1 MVSRL
6 FRALL
11 RETWHVRGQV
21 LAAALVV
28 GCGLAA
34 FVTMRSVY
42 HSLVDARAQYYA
54 DYRFADVFAHLK
66 RAPESLANELRAIPG
81 VSTVE
86 TRVVADVTLSVP
98 GLDEPA
104 TGRLVSLPPVRRPML
119 NDLFIS
125 EGRYPSRERSDEIL
139 VSGVFARANGL
150 SVGAHLGAVLNGRWK
165 DFTIVG
171 LALSPEYIYEVSPG
185 MVFPDNRR
193 FGLLWMNGEALASA
207 LDMQGAFNDV
217 ALSLAHGAREED
229 VITEVDR
236 LLRPYGGLSAYG
248 RRDQESNRFLT
259 DELGEIQI
267 NATYVPA
274 IFLSVAAF
282 LLYMLLSRLV
292 AIQRGEIALLKAF
305 GYTNARI
312 ALHFLE
318 FALIVVGLGLLIGI
332 GLGQWLGAGLIRVY
346 EDYFHFPALVFR
358 MPLSVILLAT
368 GIAVGAAMIGSLAA
382 VRRAVRL
389 PPAEAMRPEPPR
401 SYRAGAF
408 EASGF
413 ARLLGTGTRMIAR
426 NLLRRP
432 LRAVLSITGI
442 AIAVATVV
450 LGRFAFDA
458 VNDLM
463 NVHFDFAQ
471 RDDVTVILHEARG
484 PAVVQ
489 DLATLP
495 GVMRVEPFRAVPVW
509 LRFGHRQKRSVLM
522 GLSPDMDLRQLVD
535 SKRRRIELPPAGL
548 VMTRKLTEILGARP
562 GDSITV
568 EALEGERATF
578 DVRLARVSD
587 EPLGISA
594 YMDADELARL
604 LREDRVVSGAFL
616 KVDSSEAP
624 ALYTALKHT
633 PAVAAIA
640 VRDAMLK
647 SIREAMDRSF
657 ILSTIILTAF
667 AAVLVVGVVYNSA
680 RIAIS
685 ERGHE
690 LASLRVLGFTRGEI
704 IRLLLGEQAI
714 LTLLAIP
721 IGLALGALICWLLIP
736 VFDREL
742 FRLPFALSGTTLGFA
757 TTVTVGAAILSGLL
771 VARRLATLDLIA
783 VLKTRE

>member
-1 MVSRL
+1 VVSRL
-6 FRALL
+6 NRALL
-11 RETWHVRGQV
+11 RETWHLRGQV

-28 GCGLAA
+28 SCGLAA

-42 HSLVDARAQYYA
+42 HSLIEARAQYYA

-66 RAPESLANELRAIPG
+66 RAPESVADELRAVPG

-119 NDLFIS
+119 NDLYIS
-125 EGRYPSRERSDEIL
+125 EGRYPDTERNDEIL
-139 VSGVFARANGL
+139 VSSAFARANGL
-150 SVGAHLGAVLNGRWK
+150 AVGSHLGAVLNGRWK

-171 LALSPEYIYEVSPG
+171 LALSPEYVYEVSPG

-193 FGLLWMNGEALASA
+193 FGLMWMNGEALAAA

-217 ALSLAHGAREED
+217 ALSLAHGAQEDD
-229 VITEVDR
+229 VINEVDR
-236 LLRPYGGLSAYG
+236 LLRPFGGLSAYD

-292 AIQRGEIALLKAF
+292 AMQRGQIALLKAF
-305 GYTNARI
+305 GYSNARI
-312 ALHFLE
+312 GLHFLE
-318 FALIVVGLGLLIGI
+318 FALIVVGLGLLIGL
-332 GLGQWLGAGLIRVY
+332 GLGAWLGAGLIRIY
-346 EDYFHFPALVFR
+346 QDYFHFPALVFR
-358 MPLSVILLAT
+358 MPLSVMLLAA
-368 GIAVGAAMIGSLAA
+368 GIASGAATIGSLAA

-401 SYRAGAF
+401 SFRAGVF
-408 EASGF
+408 EATGL

-426 NLLRRP
+426 NIARRP
-432 LRAVLSITGI
+432 LRAALSVTAI

-450 LGRFAFDA
+450 MGRFVFDA

-463 NVHFDFAQ
+463 AVHFDFAQ

-484 PAVVQ
+484 PAVVEN
-489 DLATLP
+489 LAALP

-509 LRFGHRQKRSVLM
+509 LRFGHREKRSVLI
-522 GLSPDMDLRQLVD
+522 GLSPDMDLRQIVD
-535 SKRRRIELPPAGL
+535 SERRRIDLPPAGL
-548 VMTRKLTEILGARP
+548 VMTRKLAEILGAQP
-562 GDSITV
+562 GDSLEV
-568 EALEGERATF
+568 EALEGTRERFNVPLT
-578 DVRLARVSD
+578 RVSD
-587 EPLGISA
+587 EPLGVSA
-594 YMDADELARL
+594 YMDADALARL
-604 LREDRVVSGAFL
+604 LREDRVVSGAL
-616 KVDSSEAP
+616 LQVDSLAAQ
-624 ALYTALKHT
+624 ALYTALKRT
-633 PAVAAIA
+633 PAVAVIA
-640 VRDAMLK
+640 VRDAMLN
-647 SIREAMDRSF
+647 SIRGTMNRSF
-657 ILSTIILTAF
+657 TLMTVILTVF

-690 LASLRVLGFTRGEI
+690 LASLRVLGFTSGEI
-704 IRLLLGEQAI
+704 MALLLGEQAI
-714 LTLLAIP
+714 LTLMAIP
-721 IGLALGALICWLLIP
+721 AGLGLGALICRLLVP

-757 TTVTVGAAILSGLL
+757 TAVTVAAAIFSALL